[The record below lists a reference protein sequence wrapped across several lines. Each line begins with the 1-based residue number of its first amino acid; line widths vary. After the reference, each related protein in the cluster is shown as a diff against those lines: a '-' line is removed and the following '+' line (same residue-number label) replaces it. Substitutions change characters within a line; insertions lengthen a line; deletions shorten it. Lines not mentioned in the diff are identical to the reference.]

1 MEQQIIPKEKRETIR
16 QELNIEKWP
25 LFATSTYRKK
35 SREITREVTLENGD
49 KATRKV
55 TIGKINEDEVG
66 ILRIADYKI
75 LCALVK
81 LWEEAGRPANAGVNF
96 ALHEISHSLRINWG
110 GKTYKEIRRAL
121 TRLKAI
127 PITWEDSFY
136 QKDTKTTEKMI
147 DYFNILED
155 LKIFERK
162 RDKADQP
169 YFAFSI
175 FKLNYRIVNN
185 LLNNYSKPLYLD
197 VILKFKKEI
206 SVLLYGHI
214 DLIMADKN
222 LYERKTQQLFGDLEL
237 SEYNYPSQR
246 KRLLEPVLEELE
258 GIELTTGVLSQARL
272 EKTMDGKDWK
282 VVFKKSK
289 KRPGIE
295 HKKEQGE
302 TNKNTELV
310 IELFNKRFPHKRG
323 TLIEDTVEKLI
334 REYSFDK
341 VMLHISRISNDGTVN
356 NPAGLLRISLEK
368 DWDLPP
374 TKEEAREQERKDRDE
389 IEKEKREQEQKKREK
404 YLKEKDE
411 EERLNKIF
419 LSLSSEEQ
427 ESLKEEARQKIVVEH
442 MEDSQEKTSKFFL
455 MDIMVMIKVREIIR
469 EQESKN
475 EPKY

>member
-1 MEQQIIPKEKRETIR
+1 MEQKIIPKEKREIIR

-35 SREITREVTLENGD
+35 SREITRELTLENGD
-49 KATRKV
+49 KAIRKV
-55 TIGKINEDEVG
+55 IIGRINENEVG
-66 ILRIADYKI
+66 VLRITDYKI
-75 LCALVK
+75 FCALVK
-81 LWEEAGRPANAGVNF
+81 LWEEAGKPVVTGVNF
-96 ALHEISHSLRINWG
+96 ALHEIAHLLGTVWG
-110 GKTYKEIRRAL
+110 GKTYKEIREAL

-147 DYFNILED
+147 DYFNMLED
-155 LKIFERK
+155 LKIFERRK
-162 RDKADQP
+162 DKQL
-169 YFAFSI
+169 YLAFSH
-175 FKLNYRIVNN
+175 FKFNKRIVDN

-197 VILKFKKEI
+197 VIIKLNKEI
-206 SVLLYGHI
+206 SVLLYRHI

-222 LYERKTQQLFGDLEL
+222 YYERKTQPLFNDLDL
-237 SEYNYPSQR
+237 SEYVYPSKR
-246 KRLLEPVLEELE
+246 KQLLEPVLEELE

-272 EKTMDGKDWK
+272 EKTTDGKDWK

-289 KRPGIE
+289 KRPSIE
-295 HKKEQGE
+295 YKKEQGE

-334 REYSFDK
+334 KEYSFDK
-341 VMLHISRISNDGTVN
+341 VMLHISRISNDGAIN
-356 NPAGLLRISLEK
+356 NPAGLLRISLKK
-368 DWDLPP
+368 DWDLLP
-374 TKEEAREQERKDRDE
+374 TREEIREQERKDKGE
-389 IEKEKREQEQKKREK
+389 IEKEKREQEQKERER
-404 YLKEKDE
+404 YLKEKEE

-427 ESLKEEARQKIVVEH
+427 ESLKENARQKIVAEH

-455 MDIMVMIKVREIIR
+455 IDIMVMIKVREIIR

-475 EPKY
+475 ESKY

>member
-81 LWEEAGRPANAGVNF
+81 LWEEAGRPANTGVNF
-96 ALHEISHSLRINWG
+96 ALHEISHSLRIDWG
-110 GKTYKEIRRAL
+110 GKTYKEIHRAL

-155 LKIFERK
+155 LRIFERK

-185 LLNNYSKPLYLD
+185 LLNNYSKPLFLD

-214 DLIMADKN
+214 DLVMADKN

-258 GIELTTGVLSQARL
+258 GVELTTGILSQAKL
-272 EKTMDGKDWK
+272 EKTVDGKDWK
-282 VVFKKSK
+282 VVFRKSRK
-289 KRPGIE
+289 GSKIE
-295 HKKEQGE
+295 YKEKQE
-302 TNKNTELV
+302 NDNNKAVLAV
-310 IELFNKRFPHKRG
+310 ELFNKRFPQKKGMLREEVAEV
-323 TLIEDTVEKLI
+323 LIKK
-334 REYSFDK
+334 YSLDK
-341 VMLHISRISNDGTVN
+341 VMLHISRISNGATVN
-356 NPAGLLRISLEK
+356 NPVGLLRTSLEK
-368 DWDLPP
+368 EWDLPP
-374 TKEEAREQERKDRDE
+374 TKEETREQERKDRDG
-389 IEKEKREQEQKKREK
+389 IEKEKREQEQKERER
-404 YLKEKDE
+404 YLKEKE
-411 EERLNKIF
+411 EEEKLNKIF

-427 ESLKEEARQKIVVEH
+427 ESLKEKARQKIVAEH

-475 EPKY
+475 EPRY